1 MCDVLSKFVL
11 LGEKK
16 MQRVGPSLHFEVF
29 LKILENILEIILAK
43 ILNNNIPMTCGELD
57 VLGVINTTV

>member
-43 ILNNNIPMTCGELD
+43 ILNNNIPMICGELD

>member
-1 MCDVLSKFVL
+1 MCDVIIKFVV

-16 MQRVGPSLHFEVF
+16 MHIVGPSLHFEVF

-43 ILNNNIPMTCGELD
+43 ILNNNIPMICGELD